1 MSSITFEV
9 WGHTCLLLLF
19 SFPLLSFPLLSFP
32 FLSAFFLF
40 HKAIEMKAYL
50 DGPLLEHL
58 IGEGCLVEDDL
69 SVHHVVDRLALHV
82 GVEDLAP
89 GHAGIE
95 RVPYLVPR
103 HRHGDWTC
111 ENEN

>member
-1 MSSITFEV
+1 MIRDKHPGSTTLVTEQQ
-9 WGHTCLLLLF
+9 
-19 SFPLLSFPLLSFP
+19 
-32 FLSAFFLF
+32 
-40 HKAIEMKAYL
+40 KAYL

-58 IGEGCLVEDDL
+58 IGQGCLVEDDL

-82 GVEDLAP
+82 RVEDLAP

-103 HRHGDWTC
+103 HRYGDRTC
-111 ENEN
+111 HNEKYF

>member
-1 MSSITFEV
+1 MDKNRIRDKHP
-9 WGHTCLLLLF
+9 G
-19 SFPLLSFPLLSFP
+19 
-32 FLSAFFLF
+32 SATLVTEQ
-40 HKAIEMKAYL
+40 KKAYL

-58 IGEGCLVEDDL
+58 IGEGSLVEDDL

-95 RVPYLVPR
+95 RVPYLVPG
-103 HRHGDWTC
+103 HRYRDRTC
-111 ENEN
+111 DTEK